1 MENQKDRT
9 LIYQTRPEFEFIGE
23 TVTVL
28 EFIEGIFKTIGYT
41 ALESNDNYIDEN
53 GDPANIL
60 SLNKFLNNIRY
71 WDMEVV
77 FLKNQNKITFPIEP
91 NDAPSMWDMLHYF
104 QKIFKFSCKFGSLS
118 DVSPT
123 VKVICPGH
131 YYAKDFTLPLS
142 HGINS
147 AYQSLKESISITD
160 SKLLSDIPVKKG
172 IVKDSMAINQSYIDI
187 LLYTDPTTT
196 EKPET
201 INLKK
206 EYGAVKYKSR
216 NISLPEHFV
225 FIEND
230 EPGNGLLP
238 FVLQTEFSYILERF
252 SVIEGVVSIYDRW
265 MNWQDYESLGIYS
278 AGVEL
283 PPINKLESRNY
294 LVDYSAEF
302 ENKMVENITYLPANG
317 LYEIK
322 QSIGDK

>member
-1 MENQKDRT
+1 MASDIKIYIDGDDVTSYVNNLAKIPLYGRNYDFSQIFDSITFTISYFYLKHGLISQGNSIVEMFLNDNCVYTGYVESVTIAGFYKKNIKVQHITQKLKSIKVMENQKDRT

-53 GDPANIL
+53 GDSANIL

-118 DVSPT
+118 DASPT
-123 VKVICPGH
+123 VKVISPGH

-147 AYQSLKESISITD
+147 EYQSLKESISITD

-187 LLYTDPTTT
+187 LLYTDPTT
-196 EKPET
+196 P
-201 INLKK
+201 
-206 EYGAVKYKSR
+206 
-216 NISLPEHFV
+216 
-225 FIEND
+225 
-230 EPGNGLLP
+230 
-238 FVLQTEFSYILERF
+238 
-252 SVIEGVVSIYDRW
+252 SITLNR
-265 MNWQDYESLGIYS
+265 SKI
-278 AGVEL
+278 
-283 PPINKLESRNY
+283 
-294 LVDYSAEF
+294 
-302 ENKMVENITYLPANG
+302 
-317 LYEIK
+317 
-322 QSIGDK
+322 